1 MPRRR
6 EVPRR
11 DAAPDPKYGD
21 RQLAKFINVLMSQGK
36 KSTAESIAYGALGLV
51 EERGQEEPVRVFR
64 RALENV
70 RPRVEVKSRR
80 VGGATYQVPVEIR
93 GDRGT
98 ALAMRWIIQSAR
110 ARTGKS
116 MQEKLAAEL
125 IDAANDRGE
134 AARKREEVHRMAD
147 ANKAYSHYRW

>member
-11 DAAPDPKYGD
+11 ETTPDPKYGD
-21 RQLAKFINVLMSQGK
+21 RQVAKFINVLMQSGK

-51 EERGQEEPVRVFR
+51 EQRGQEEPVRVFR

-70 RPRVEVKSRR
+70 RPRVEVQSRR
-80 VGGATYQVPVEIR
+80 VGGATYQVPVEVAPNR
-93 GDRGT
+93 GA
-98 ALAMRWIIQSAR
+98 ALAMRWMVQYAR
-110 ARTGKS
+110 ARAGKS

-125 IDAANDRGE
+125 LDAAAERGE
-134 AARKREEVHRMAD
+134 AVRKREETHRMAD
-147 ANKAYSHYRW
+147 ANRAFAHYRW